1 MDINISHDKII
12 INPLWQKGVS
22 QANDEAYAYN
32 IWIIFDGK
40 TIQYKLVYALWN

>member
-12 INPLWQKGVS
+12 INPLWQKWIS